1 MNKEL
6 ANYLES
12 KNGLNRLMLNL
23 KEKYVSLNRYS
34 GSIILKDI
42 SQEEANSLSDLLGK
56 TFKKHDNI
64 KTSFKEIE
72 KKINETRFRSFDWE
86 ELFKCYFNAN
96 IISKKRSKEMSNSS
110 FHSFFNKMI
119 NNINNHRYLTKLQMI
134 TNKDCLLYRY
144 FKKIYNQDKKGLQI
158 NLNNIFNLLNNL
170 PKEPLNLTLFA
181 SLTGNPH
188 YLDLNTNTFSMFI
201 KILCFIF
208 DENIPKNNDEKI
220 DLLAQHNLYVD
231 SFSNFVITYNLSGCK
246 LLDIFKENKQIFNIN
261 LSNVLMFNNIDTD
274 KKCVYVL
281 ENPSLL
287 NVLQELDVPIIITSG
302 MPNMTLYKILD
313 KIIKNGNRIYYNGDF
328 DPEGL
333 IIAQRLKMRYP
344 QLQLFCY
351 NDSDYIAC
359 ESHEKIN
366 NNRLNKLKN
375 IRIKKLDNI
384 KKMLL
389 SRKNSGYQENN
400 IQNIKEYIM
409 NNK

>member
-12 KNGLNRLMLNL
+12 KNGLNSLMLNL

-34 GSIILKDI
+34 GSIILKNI
-42 SQEEANSLSDLLGK
+42 TQEEANSLSDLLGK
-56 TFKKHDNI
+56 TFKEQDNV

-86 ELFKCYFNAN
+86 ELFKCYFKEN
-96 IISKKRSKEMSNSS
+96 IISKKVSKELINSS
-110 FHSFFNKMI
+110 FQSFLSQMI
-119 NNINNHRYLTKLQMI
+119 NNINNHKYIAKLQMI
-134 TNKDCLLYRY
+134 TNKDCLLYSY
-144 FKKIYNQDKKGLQI
+144 LKKIYNQDKKELQI
-158 NLNNIFNLLNNL
+158 NLNNILNLLNNL

-188 YLDLNTNTFSMFI
+188 YLDFNTNTFSIFI

-208 DENIPKNNDEKI
+208 DEDIPRNNDEKI

-261 LSNVLMFNNIDTD
+261 LSNVLMLNNIDTD

-287 NVLQELDVPIIITSG
+287 NVLKELDVSIIITSG
-302 MPNMTLYKILD
+302 MPNMTLYQILD
-313 KIIKNGNRIYYNGDF
+313 KLINNGNTVYYNGDF

-333 IIAQRLKMRYP
+333 IIAQKLRKRYSR
-344 QLQLFCY
+344 LQLFCY
-351 NDSDYIAC
+351 NNSDYIAC
-359 ESHEKIN
+359 KSYEKIN
-366 NNRLNKLKN
+366 YRRLSKLEN
-375 IRIKKLDNI
+375 IRIKELDNI
-384 KKMLL
+384 KKLLL
-389 SRKNSGYQENN
+389 SNKLSGYQENN
-400 IQNIKEYIM
+400 IESIKEYII
-409 NNK
+409 NNM

>member
-34 GSIILKDI
+34 GNVILKNI
-42 SQEEANSLSDLLGK
+42 NQEEANSLSDLLGK
-56 TFKKHDNI
+56 TFKEHDNV

-86 ELFKCYFNAN
+86 ELFKCYFKEN
-96 IISKKRSKEMSNSS
+96 IISKKISKELSNSS
-110 FHSFFNKMI
+110 FQSFLNQII
-119 NNINNHRYLTKLQMI
+119 NNMNNHKYLTKLQMI
-134 TNKDCLLYRY
+134 TNKDCLLYSY
-144 FKKIYNQDKKGLQI
+144 FKKIYNQDKRELQK
-158 NLNNIFNLLNNL
+158 NLNNILNLLNNL

-188 YLDLNTNTFSMFI
+188 YLDLNTNTFNMFI

-208 DENIPKNNDEKI
+208 DETIPGNNDEKI
-220 DLLAQHNLYVD
+220 DLLVQHNLYVD
-231 SFSNFVITYNLSGCK
+231 SFSNFIITYNLRGCK
-246 LLDIFKENKQIFNIN
+246 LLDIFKENNQIFNIN
-261 LSNVLMFNNIDTD
+261 LSNVLFLNNIDTD
-274 KKCVYVL
+274 KKRVYIL

-287 NVLQELDVPIIITSG
+287 NVLKDLDVPIIITSG

-313 KIIKNGNRIYYNGDF
+313 KLINNDNRIYYNGDF

-333 IIAQRLKMRYP
+333 IIAQKLKKRYP

-351 NDSDYIAC
+351 NDSDYRSC
-359 ESHEKIN
+359 KSHEKIN
-366 NNRLNKLKN
+366 NNRLSKLNN
-375 IRIKKLDNI
+375 IRIKELGVIKRLLLI
-384 KKMLL
+384 KKI
-389 SRKNSGYQENN
+389 SGYQENN
-400 IQNIKEYIM
+400 IENIKNYIM
-409 NNK
+409 SNI